1 MKVIE
6 VIKEKMKKSLKQV
19 HKNTYSVRKKRNPL
33 EKSQKTKQTV
43 EESGLKTVQE
53 LKVKIESIMET
64 AGKLELEF

>member
-43 EESGLKTVQE
+43 EENE
-53 LKVKIESIMET
+53 
-64 AGKLELEF
+64 